1 MIVEKVLF
9 TPKARTTGS
18 WKNIFMKHSLLRLVF
33 VTLLAAQAAPNAA
46 WAQVQV
52 APPIPGV
59 IGKVR
64 SFTGSSLDVQ
74 TPSGVV
80 HINVKQPLITYK
92 KIPSDFSPVSGRLH
106 DDLRACKCSSDA
118 SRI

>member
-1 MIVEKVLF
+1 MTVEKVLL
-9 TPKARTTGS
+9 TPNARTTGS
-18 WKNIFMKHSLLRLVF
+18 RKNIFMKHSLLRVVF

-59 IGKVR
+59 IGKVQ
-64 SFTGSSLDVQ
+64 SFAGSSLDVQ

-80 HINVKQPLITYK
+80 HVEVKQPLTTYTQK
-92 KIPSDFSPVSGRLH
+92 PSDLSHV
-106 DDLRACKCSSDA
+106 A
-118 SRI
+118 SASYVGVASTEQADGKE